1 MAVKGVLQ
9 YSEIKIQ
16 RVIKTWNILNI
27 AWNELKGKT
36 KCV

>member
-9 YSEIKIQ
+9 FRNKNSTGIY
-16 RVIKTWNILNI
+16 TWNILNI